1 MSRMT
6 WQQESAWLLIQQ
18 DTNLASRTG
27 SNAKGRP
34 PHAPMLTVD
43 PKHCSRAVLPHK
55 TICLGFIS
63 LLRRA
68 PTLLL
73 EQRHRGH
80 MLSPPKTQQPR
91 GDGPGPAPRHSSGWE
106 ETMKLLRLLPLL
118 LSKCQL
124 KMVVSMRIL
133 ARAISC

>member
-6 WQQESAWLLIQQ
+6 WQQESTWLLIQQ
-18 DTNLASRTG
+18 DTNLASPTG
-27 SNAKGRP
+27 SDVKGRP
-34 PHAPMLTVD
+34 ARAPTLTVD
-43 PKHCSRAVLPHK
+43 PKRCSGAALPHK

-68 PTLLL
+68 PARLL

-80 MLSPPKTQQPR
+80 TLSPPKTQQPR
-91 GDGPGPAPRHSSGWE
+91 GDGPGPAPRHSPGWE
-106 ETMKLLRLLPLL
+106 ETTKLLRLPPLL

-133 ARAISC
+133 ARAVSC